1 MRPYV
6 QANITASISTN
17 INVLKRSPF
26 KFLNINFQV
35 LLGAEKNVACSQP
48 EFVAKFRD
56 LISGCEQATKNDL
69 WENPNFFLFRFLSRI
84 LSSYFW
90 LLQMIFGSHMK
101 RFLYLS
107 ILFPQFTVAY
117 LYV

>member
-17 INVLKRSPF
+17 INVLKGSPF

-35 LLGAEKNVACSQP
+35 LLGAAKNVACSQP

-56 LISGCEQATKNDL
+56 LISGCEQATKNDCG
-69 WENPNFFLFRFLSRI
+69 RI
-84 LSSYFW
+84 LISSFLGFYRGFY
-90 LLQMIFGSHMK
+90 QVIFGYYK
-101 RFLYLS
+101 
-107 ILFPQFTVAY
+107 
-117 LYV
+117 